1 MLYKLKC
8 KNCGFKFVLFAPDDM
23 TEEEETEI
31 KTCPC
36 GEIME
41 HDDMLDPINVIEIS
55 ANDGE

>member
-23 TEEEETEI
+23 TEEETEI

-41 HDDMLDPINVIEIS
+41 QDDMLDPINVIRVSDE
-55 ANDGE
+55 DGG

>member
-8 KNCGFKFVLFAPDDM
+8 KKCGFKFILFAPDDM

-36 GEIME
+36 GEMME
-41 HDDMLDPINVIEIS
+41 QDNTLDPVNVIRIPNE
-55 ANDGE
+55 DGE